1 MRPHWIEGT
10 MREDTITHR
19 QMKNTAQ
26 GEIMM
31 PQHLMRQPPM
41 FFRQTCGAV
50 GDVLVMGV
58 SGEWVKSG
66 SSDSSGRNSQ
76 STNSIIHDEE
86 GGDKC
91 TPILPLRI
99 LPKKGGNFLI
109 FWSILGRIWG
119 RIRIGVIPWG
129 FTAILIPILPWSY
142 HKSYLKI
149 FWDYGPN

>member
-1 MRPHWIEGT
+1 
-10 MREDTITHR
+10 
-19 QMKNTAQ
+19 
-26 GEIMM
+26 MM

-50 GDVLVMGV
+50 RDVLVMGM

-99 LPKKGGNFLI
+99 LPQKGGNFLI
-109 FWSILGRIWG
+109 FWSILGRI
-119 RIRIGVIPWG
+119 
-129 FTAILIPILPWSY
+129 
-142 HKSYLKI
+142 
-149 FWDYGPN
+149 